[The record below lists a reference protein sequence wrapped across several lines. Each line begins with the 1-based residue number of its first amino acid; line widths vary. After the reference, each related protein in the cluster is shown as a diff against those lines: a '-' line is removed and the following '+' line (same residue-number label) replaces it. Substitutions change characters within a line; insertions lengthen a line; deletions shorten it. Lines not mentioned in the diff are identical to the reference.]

1 MATPIISVRGIGKE
15 YRLGE
20 LASANTLRDAISG
33 WFSRKQDEPRK
44 KVAARGERIW
54 ALKDISFDVA
64 EGEVLGII
72 GANGAGKSTLL
83 KILSRITEPTVGEID
98 LNGRVASL
106 LEVGT
111 GFNDELTGRENIILN
126 GAILGMAKREIDK
139 KFDQIVDFSGV
150 EKFIDTPVKHYSS
163 GMKMRL
169 AFAVAAH
176 LEPEILIIDEVLA
189 VGDAEFQRK
198 CLGKMDEVAKAG
210 RTVLF
215 VSHNMAAVESLCT
228 RGIVLQHG
236 SVTHDGSA
244 VSAIEHYRQSQI
256 QSEDARNHGR
266 WLRECRFV
274 NPSDGTNS
282 VLMGRRFDV
291 SLAFETPRA
300 TSRPKASIV
309 LRNVLTGNAVFDVNN
324 EMVGCPPLL
333 SRSDAFEFQFRFDD
347 LALVH
352 GEYAADIWLASD
364 GQTFDMVRAAASL
377 HVLECDV
384 YGTGRL
390 PKPEFGTVFVNPTVS
405 LRPVALS
412 AQRVSAAHQAASK
425 S

>member
-1 MATPIISVRGIGKE
+1 MSAPIISVRGVGKE

-20 LASANTLRDAISG
+20 LNSANTLRDALSG
-33 WFSRKQDEPRK
+33 WFDRGAKGKSRAKNSGSD
-44 KVAARGERIW
+44 RIW
-54 ALKDISFDVA
+54 ALKDVSFDVA

-83 KILSRITEPTVGEID
+83 KILSRITEPTTGEIE
-98 LNGRVASL
+98 LRGRVASL

-126 GAILGMAKREIDK
+126 GAILGMAKREIDR
-139 KFDQIVDFSGV
+139 KFDEIVDFSGV
-150 EKFIDTPVKHYSS
+150 ERFIDTPTKHYSS

-215 VSHNMAAVESLCT
+215 VSHNLAAVESLCS
-228 RGIVLQHG
+228 RGIVLEG
-236 SVTHDGSA
+236 GSA
-244 VSAIEHYRQSQI
+244 VLDGKSVDAIEHYRRRLSVDLAA
-256 QSEDARNHGR
+256 SRHGE
-266 WLRECRFV
+266 WLDECRFV
-274 NPSDGTNS
+274 NPEDGSNS

-291 SLAFETPRA
+291 RLTLRTPRH
-300 TSRPKASIV
+300 TTRPKVGIV
-309 LRNVLTGNAVFDVNN
+309 LRNANTGEPVFDINTDI
-324 EMVGCPPLL
+324 VGCQPLL
-333 SRSDAFEFQFRFDD
+333 SASNRFRCCFSFEDV
-347 LALVH
+347 ALTR
-352 GEYAADIWLASD
+352 GAYSADIWLGAD
-364 GQTFDMVRAAASL
+364 GETYQVSAGAAVL
-377 HVLECDV
+377 HVLETDI

-390 PKPEFGTVFVNPTVS
+390 PQTQFGSIFV
-405 LRPVALS
+405 RPRVQLLPAPAPAREGMSGVA
-412 AQRVSAAHQAASK
+412 
-425 S
+425 